1 MYIKEI
7 QLTDSNTW
15 KLQGF
20 SEGKINSIQAYYN
33 EIREYK
39 HPEQKLNIAFTQDKN
54 SFTATI
60 SVDELASLSLPNNQ
74 TVWKFKVN
82 NDYPYT
88 HLITDGPII
97 NKPFQPENS
106 LYKYHFDFP
115 EGILTLVSKPIE
127 LLASIEEYKLDSDV
141 MSGSI
146 KIKSPL
152 PSNQFNAKLI
162 FKRRPTPSFYLFH
175 EQQQSFDLGLI
186 TENIVNFSI
195 PTKDLST
202 AFLVDNTNILDAI
215 IEVSSSHNKTGLSA
229 FISIDADMKPA
240 IPREIKIAAPLFA
253 TLRSY
258 ITGSN
263 RLSFYFKKNIQGL
276 VSLSQLKETKKD
288 LTLQFKLENSISEG
302 QIVAKRADKK
312 ANTFEYNVEQVWP
325 LKKGITKYTAQ
336 INKNEFLSGP
346 INRADATW
354 DFFLRLANMPDLP
367 ILAPNTIDFSSSG
380 FFNVANNEFMA
391 QLTRNDSNNLACL
404 TAVAPKIKQ
413 DITKIAVMGTCFS
426 RNAFNSSPFFN
437 PDYKAFFECSF
448 TQFHSSIISIMT
460 EPANLINLDKYTD
473 IKKSEKPF
481 IEDDWKKDFFT
492 NLKNSDADYF
502 LIDLYP
508 DVIRPVI
515 WLNNNSA
522 ITLSYVI
529 EQSQLLND
537 ISYERI
543 LDHIDNETYFNEWKG
558 YADQFIEKLT
568 EIIPTDRV
576 ILNLGGFTTSYYDED
591 GEVAT
596 YKNKMAIEK
605 NNYFWERLNNY
616 FLSKLP
622 EAKVIDFSKKG
633 YIGDFNYPFGHSF
646 SHFESPYYKDFLKEL
661 IYITKS

>member
-1 MYIKEI
+1 
-7 QLTDSNTW
+7 
-15 KLQGF
+15 
-20 SEGKINSIQAYYN
+20 
-33 EIREYK
+33 
-39 HPEQKLNIAFTQDKN
+39 
-54 SFTATI
+54 
-60 SVDELASLSLPNNQ
+60 
-74 TVWKFKVN
+74 
-82 NDYPYT
+82 
-88 HLITDGPII
+88 
-97 NKPFQPENS
+97 
-106 LYKYHFDFP
+106 
-115 EGILTLVSKPIE
+115 
-127 LLASIEEYKLDSDV
+127 
-141 MSGSI
+141 
-146 KIKSPL
+146 
-152 PSNQFNAKLI
+152 
-162 FKRRPTPSFYLFH
+162 
-175 EQQQSFDLGLI
+175 
-186 TENIVNFSI
+186 
-195 PTKDLST
+195 
-202 AFLVDNTNILDAI
+202 
-215 IEVSSSHNKTGLSA
+215 
-229 FISIDADMKPA
+229 
-240 IPREIKIAAPLFA
+240 
-253 TLRSY
+253 
-258 ITGSN
+258 
-263 RLSFYFKKNIQGL
+263 
-276 VSLSQLKETKKD
+276 
-288 LTLQFKLENSISEG
+288 
-302 QIVAKRADKK
+302 
-312 ANTFEYNVEQVWP
+312 
-325 LKKGITKYTAQ
+325 GITKYTAQ

-354 DFFLRLANMPDLP
+354 DFFLRSANMPDLP

-633 YIGDFNYPFGHSF
+633 YIGDFNYPFG
-646 SHFESPYYKDFLKEL
+646 
-661 IYITKS
+661 